1 MHFNFRKARS
11 PDCRLGEVV
20 RFHVTFVRNSQ
31 A

>member
-1 MHFNFRKARS
+1 VHVNFRTSRS
-11 PDCRLGEVV
+11 PDCRLGEEV